1 MYVVSWEVDD
11 DWLMTTEGCGV
22 VDNGAGRSGD
32 VHKPH
37 RDKSIG
43 VQGIKLSD
51 GLLGGVSGI
60 FECPLAVVL
69 NLSNQQLDFEANFG
83 RTGMEYAGMNMGGE
97 VRDALPGA
105 LKEECAVG
113 MKNRDRQCG
122 DVFTCESKLFQA
134 ATHDGS
140 CELLHDGSSVG

>member
-1 MYVVSWEVDD
+1 MTVLSVRLSRSMVLLLNRDDRDMYVVSWEVDD
-11 DWLMTTEGCGV
+11 DRLMTTDGRGV

-37 RDKSIG
+37 CGESIG

-69 NLSNQQLDFEANFG
+69 NLS
-83 RTGMEYAGMNMGGE
+83 T
-97 VRDALPGA
+97 
-105 LKEECAVG
+105 
-113 MKNRDRQCG
+113 
-122 DVFTCESKLFQA
+122 
-134 ATHDGS
+134 
-140 CELLHDGSSVG
+140 